1 MRVTM
6 RPGSAPFWRWLAAW
20 AGAYFVF
27 GAFGLNWLLHA
38 VEVAPVVLTSGLF
51 FAAMLL
57 TPPSSR
63 LWLAIALAATDVA
76 VEQIFDFWGVLPH
89 AAIALTLAAEAWLS
103 VFVAEQIGGPDVAA
117 LRRLRDV
124 GSIVGGAAAG
134 TLLGAV
140 PGALIQIWMDGLP
153 FATGFL
159 QWWAPDFVAYTV
171 FAPALLSAVTAVSVP
186 APPLRGG
193 RLEFLAVFALTC
205 LGTWYAHA
213 GWAHIGGPRPPLAVA
228 VLPLLGWAAV
238 RFGAVGTTWL
248 TLLVGTISVAYTF
261 DGQGTYSSITTS
273 LVGQLIWTQVFT
285 VTVGLSMLAL
295 AVALSEREASVTAAD
310 SALDEARRGAERFRA
325 FFEGTSEM
333 LAVADRELRL
343 VMCTSAWMQNCAQ
356 LFGTAPSLGM
366 RLDEGE
372 LGGSRQA
379 SRDVGDAWRRA
390 VRGDRVSLA
399 QRVARRDGTEAEI
412 ERLFVPLRDAIGEI
426 IGATESVRDVAE
438 IRQRQQQEARGRRL
452 EMIGRLAG
460 GVAHDFNNIVSVIL
474 GYADVVLHRLPEG
487 DARRADLVEIVRA
500 GERAARLTGQLL
512 SYARRQVIEPRVVD
526 VPTLLSG
533 LAPMLDRLLGEHITT
548 RWALAADTEP
558 VRVDPGQLEQVV
570 VNLAVNAR
578 DAMPEGGQLTIE
590 CANARLGKSDVRSLA
605 PGPYVMIAVSDTG
618 AGMAPD
624 VRERVFEPFFTT
636 KGTGRGTGL
645 GLATAEGIVNQAGGA
660 IAVYSEV
667 GAGSSFKVY
676 LPPSPVRAAEPAPEP
691 VRTAEPGGSE
701 RILLLEDDEAVRH
714 LAARVLR
721 ERGYAV
727 IEAGSARD
735 AEALPDHELQSC
747 SLLLSDVVLPDDNGA
762 VAAERLRARHP
773 TLRVLFMSGYA
784 EQAVVQH
791 GLVPHGVHLLA
802 KPFAPEALLRRVR
815 AVLTER

>member
-20 AGAYFVF
+20 ASAYFVL
-27 GAFGLNWLLHA
+27 GAFGLTSLLHA
-38 VEVAPVVLTSGLF
+38 AEVAPVVLTSGIF

-63 LWLAIALAATDVA
+63 LWLAIALALTDVA
-76 VEQIFDFWGVLPH
+76 VEQVFDFWGVLPH
-89 AAIALTLAAEAWLS
+89 AAIAVTLAAEAWIA
-103 VFVAEQIGGPDVAA
+103 VIVAEQIGGPEVAA

-124 GSIVGGAAAG
+124 GALVGGAAAG

-140 PGALIQIWMDGLP
+140 PGALIQIWMDRLP
-153 FATGFL
+153 FASAFL

-171 FAPALLSAVTAVSVP
+171 IAPALLASVTAFSVP
-186 APPLRGG
+186 APRLRGG
-193 RLEFLAVFALTC
+193 RLEFLLVVALSC

-213 GWAHIGGPRPPLAVA
+213 GWILIGGPPAPLAVA
-228 VLPLLGWAAV
+228 VLPMLGWSAV

-248 TLLVGTISVAYTF
+248 TLLVGAMSVAYTF
-261 DGQGTYSSITTS
+261 IGSSTYASLTTS

-285 VTVGLSMLAL
+285 VAVGLSMLAL

-310 SALDEARRGAERFRA
+310 IALDEARSGAERFRA

-333 LAVADRELRL
+333 LAVADRDLRL
-343 VMCTSAWMQNCAQ
+343 VMCTSAWMANCAQ

-366 RLDEGE
+366 RLDEVD
-372 LGGSRQA
+372 LGGTRQA
-379 SRDVGDAWRRA
+379 SREVADAWRRA
-390 VRGDRVSLA
+390 VRGDRVALA
-399 QRVARRDGTEAEI
+399 QRVARPDGVEAEI
-412 ERLFVPLRDAIGEI
+412 ERLFVPLRDATGEI

-438 IRQRQQQEARGRRL
+438 IRQRQQQDARSRRL

-460 GVAHDFNNIVSVIL
+460 GVAHDFNNIISVIL
-474 GYADVVLHRLPEG
+474 GYADVVFHRLPEG
-487 DARRADLVEIVRA
+487 DARRADLAEIVRA

-512 SYARRQVIEPRVVD
+512 AYARRQVIEPRVVD
-526 VPTLLSG
+526 VPMLLSG

-548 RWALAADTEP
+548 QWALAADTEP

-578 DAMPEGGQLTIE
+578 DAMPEGGRLTVE
-590 CANARLGKSDVRSLA
+590 CANVRLGVSDVRTLA
-605 PGPYVMIAVSDTG
+605 PGPYVLIAVSDTG
-618 AGMAPD
+618 AGMASE
-624 VRERVFEPFFTT
+624 VRDRVFEPFFTT
-636 KGTGRGTGL
+636 KGQGRGTGL

-667 GAGSSFKVY
+667 GAGTSFKVY
-676 LPPSPVRAAEPAPEP
+676 LPPSPVRAAESAPGP
-691 VRTAEPGGSE
+691 VRADEPGGSE
-701 RILLLEDDEAVRH
+701 RILLVEDDEAVRH

-721 ERGYAV
+721 EHGYDV
-727 IEAGSARD
+727 LEAASAAD
-735 AEALPDHELQSC
+735 ADKVSDEELGRC
-747 SLLLSDVVLPDDNGA
+747 ALLLSDVVLPDENGA
-762 VAAERLRARHP
+762 VVAERLRGRRPH
-773 TLRVLFMSGYA
+773 LRVLFMSGYA

-802 KPFAPEALLRRVR
+802 KPFAPETLLRRVR
-815 AVLTER
+815 SVLAEG

>member
-1 MRVTM
+1 MRETM
-6 RPGSAPFWRWLAAW
+6 PPGTAPFWRWLAAW
-20 AGAYFVF
+20 AVAYFAL
-27 GAFGLNWLLHA
+27 GAFGLTSLLHA
-38 VEVAPVVLTSGLF
+38 AEVAPVVLTSGLF

-57 TPPSSR
+57 TPPPSR
-63 LWLAIALAATDVA
+63 VWLAIALAATDVA
-76 VEQIFDFWGVLPH
+76 VEQVFDFWGLLPH
-89 AAIALTLAAEAWLS
+89 VAIAVTLAVEAWLG
-103 VFVAEQIGGPDVAA
+103 VVVAEQIGGPEVAA

-124 GSIVGGAAAG
+124 GSLVAGAAVG

-140 PGALIQIWMDGLP
+140 PGALIQIWMDRLT
-153 FATGFL
+153 FAPSFL

-171 FAPALLSAVTAVSVP
+171 FAPALLSAVTAFSVP
-186 APPLRGG
+186 APRLRGG
-193 RLEFLAVFALTC
+193 RLEFLLLLVLTC

-213 GWAHIGGPRPPLAVA
+213 GWKLADGPPAPLAVA
-228 VLPLLGWAAV
+228 ILPMLGWSAV

-248 TLLVGTISVAYTF
+248 TLLVGGMSVAYTF
-261 DGQGTYSSITTS
+261 GGHSTYASLTTS
-273 LVGQLIWTQVFT
+273 LVGQLLWTQVFT
-285 VTVGLSMLAL
+285 VAVGLSMLAL
-295 AVALSEREASVTAAD
+295 AVALSEREASVAAAD
-310 SALDEARRGAERFRA
+310 AALDEARHGAERFRA
-325 FFEGTSEM
+325 FFDGTSEM
-333 LAVADRELRL
+333 LAVADRDLRL
-343 VMCTSAWMQNCAQ
+343 VMCTSAWMENCAQ

-366 RLDEGE
+366 RLDEVE

-379 SRDVGDAWRRA
+379 SRDVADAWRRA

-399 QRVARRDGTEAEI
+399 QRVARPDGTDAEI
-412 ERLFVPLRDAIGEI
+412 ERLFVPLRDARGQI
-426 IGATESVRDVAE
+426 IGATESLRDVAE
-438 IRQRQQQEARGRRL
+438 IRQRQQQDARSRRL

-474 GYADVVLHRLPEG
+474 GYADVVFHGLPEG
-487 DARRADLVEIVRA
+487 DARRADLAEIVRA

-526 VPTLLSG
+526 VPMLLSG
-533 LAPMLDRLLGEHITT
+533 LAPMLDRLLGEHIAT

-578 DAMPEGGQLTIE
+578 DAMPEGGRLTVE
-590 CANARLGKSDVRSLA
+590 CANVRLGVSDVRSLA
-605 PGPYVMIAVSDTG
+605 PGPYVLIAVSDTG

-624 VRERVFEPFFTT
+624 VRDRVFEPFFTT

-676 LPPSPVRAAEPAPEP
+676 LPPSPVRPTESVPEP
-691 VRTAEPGGSE
+691 VHAAEPGGSE
-701 RILLLEDDEAVRH
+701 RILLVEDDEAVRH

-721 ERGYAV
+721 ERGYDV
-727 IEAGSARD
+727 LEAASASD
-735 AEALPDHELQSC
+735 ADRLSHEDLASC
-747 SLLLSDVVLPDDNGA
+747 ALLLSDVVLPDENGA
-762 VAAERLRARHP
+762 VIADRLRARHP
-773 TLRVLFMSGYA
+773 ALRVLFMSGYA

-802 KPFAPEALLRRVR
+802 KPFAPETLLRRVR
-815 AVLTER
+815 AVLAER